1 VDGVF
6 SLVEGHLGREQPH
19 DDQAVVILRHA

>member
-6 SLVEGHLGREQPH
+6 ALVEGHLGREQPH